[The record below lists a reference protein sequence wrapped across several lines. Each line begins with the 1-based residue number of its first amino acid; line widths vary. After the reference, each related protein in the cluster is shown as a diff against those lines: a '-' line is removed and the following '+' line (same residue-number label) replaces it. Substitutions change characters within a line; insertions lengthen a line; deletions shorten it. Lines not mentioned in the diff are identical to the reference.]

1 MTVSFTTLLVA
12 AWRTLRRS
20 ADTVTAVAGMF
31 VFLPAYAA
39 LLLCDPIPALP
50 ETRDEATM
58 AAWIDAVTA
67 WGQNFGLWFLLADLI
82 GILGVAAIALLLL
95 SPKRPTAQGALRMA
109 AARAWPFLLASMIVA
124 LPVGLG
130 LWLFVLPGLY
140 IQARLIAAV
149 PVLAR
154 RDDLGA
160 WQAIRVS
167 AAMTRGHG
175 WGITGALVTLFL
187 MQWIVVV
194 PLMSADEWLRA
205 PGHGNPLLLA
215 LVDAGVAGV
224 GAAYAVATMLV
235 GAVFYRLRVN
245 SGT

>member
-1 MTVSFTTLLVA
+1 MTITFASLLAA
-12 AWRTLRRS
+12 AWRVFRRS
-20 ADTVTAVAGMF
+20 ADTVTAVAGML
-31 VFLPAYAA
+31 VFLPAFAA
-39 LLLCDPIPALP
+39 VLLCDPIPALP
-50 ETRDEATM
+50 TTRDEATM
-58 AAWIDAVTA
+58 TAWIAAVSS
-67 WGQNFGLWFLLADLI
+67 WGQSYGLWFLAADI
-82 GILGVAAIALLLL
+82 AGIYGVTAIALLLL
-95 SPKRPTAQGALRMA
+95 APDRPTTQQALHMA
-109 AARAWPFLLASMIVA
+109 ATRLWPFLLASLIVA

-140 IQARLIAAV
+140 IQARLVATV

-154 RDDLGA
+154 RHDLGA
-160 WQAIRVS
+160 WRAIRVS

-175 WGITGALVTLFL
+175 WAITGALVTLFL

-205 PGHGNPLLLA
+205 PGHANPLLLA

-224 GAAYAVATMLV
+224 GAAYAVATLLV
-235 GAVFYRLRVN
+235 GAVFYRLRVS

>member
-1 MTVSFTTLLVA
+1 MTFATLLAA
-12 AWRTLRRS
+12 AWRMFRRS
-20 ADTVTAVAGMF
+20 ADTVTALGGAL
-31 VFLPAYAA
+31 VFLPSFAA

-50 ETRDEATM
+50 ATRDEATM
-58 AAWIDAVTA
+58 TAWIDAVSA
-67 WGQNFGLWFLLADLI
+67 WGQSYGLWFLAADLI
-82 GILGVAAIALLLL
+82 GIYGAAAIALLLL
-95 SPKRPTAQGALRMA
+95 APDRPTTQGALRLA
-109 AARAWPFLLASMIVA
+109 AVRLWPFLLASLIVA

-140 IQARLIAAV
+140 IQARLVASV

-154 RDDLGA
+154 RHDIGA

-175 WGITGALVTLFL
+175 WAITGALVTLFL
-187 MQWIVVV
+187 LQWIVVV

-205 PGHGNPLLLA
+205 PAHGNPLLLA

-224 GAAYAVATMLV
+224 GAAYAIATLLV
-235 GAVFYRLRVN
+235 GAVFYRLRVS